1 MPLTRPKAHQLS
13 GQSAK
18 SSVRVVT
25 TSNVTLSGGAP
36 ATVDGVSLTL
46 EDRILVTAQ
55 TDATENGIYRVTTVG
70 SGSNGTWVRG
80 RDANQNEEV
89 LAGMT
94 TMVSEGTT
102 YADTFWKLS
111 TDGAVTLGT
120 TELTFE
126 QHSTVEAKSI
136 ANLSDVTL
144 TSTSSN
150 DVLTY
155 NGSAWVNSTSIDLSG
170 NIDGANIN
178 VDDTL
183 RIAQSG
189 SGLRMTN
196 VGAFDNDGSDNFR
209 VFGTNDLILAA
220 NGESG
225 TAITI
230 DATNQDVAVSND
242 LTVSG
247 NITTG
252 NVTIVDATITATGNI
267 TTSGSFIGDGSQLT
281 GLPAGYTDANVTSL
295 LSNLGSNNISTAG
308 SITVSGR
315 VATDEVS
322 AHGLSS
328 TSSLTLRGGTSSDG
342 IKLQFWDSSWTDA
355 LSIRESTHDILAS
368 YPFTA
373 TGNITGGNIITGGLV
388 DAAKLTVDTNTLH
401 VDPTNNRVGIGT
413 TTPAYQVE
421 IENTSNNAL
430 LVLDRTDGASTF
442 IEGGATDS
450 VLGSVGANDVKIAY
464 NSVPVV
470 TIGSGGA
477 ITTSGNITGGNLRAD
492 NLTTENA
499 FAIVGSDNN
508 LIQDT
513 TLSVDPASNYLGI
526 NQTSPEVTLHMT
538 GEGAQTA
545 QIRMEQYNDSA
556 DAPDLRTR
564 RYRGNIAS
572 PSAVSSGDYLY
583 RSNHEYWNGSALI
596 VGGTFAFDNTND
608 ANRTQ
613 FAVSV
618 TTDGTSADANTPSK
632 VQFKIDGNDSG
643 AITFNNAYKFP
654 TADGSANQVLQTD
667 GSGTLTFADQSAGG
681 ATYST
686 GNTAPVSPSVGDKWF
701 DTDDEILF
709 EYINDGTSNVWVDT
723 TSASTG
729 DSTTGDYA
737 ITGDFTASGNISQG
751 PAGYQSNKYILYG
764 TTTNADTTEI
774 FIGGGSNSRVP
785 VGNNVTMFYT
795 VDIVARR
802 TDATGESAGW
812 TLKGVVDNVAG
823 NVQNVGN
830 VYEVAV
836 ASDDG
841 NWAVDVVAD
850 NTDDAVNV
858 VVTGAAGKTVK
869 WMATVETQEITE

>member
-36 ATVDGVSLTL
+36 ASVDGVSLTL

-70 SGSNGTWVRG
+70 SGSNGTWIRS

-111 TDGAVTLGT
+111 TDGDVTLGT
-120 TELTFE
+120 TELVFE

-209 VFGTNDLILAA
+209 VFATNDLILAA

-247 NITTG
+247 
-252 NVTIVDATITATGNI
+252 
-267 TTSGSFIGDGSQLT
+267 
-281 GLPAGYTDANVTSL
+281 
-295 LSNLGSNNISTAG
+295 
-308 SITVSGR
+308 
-315 VATDEVS
+315 E
-322 AHGLSS
+322 
-328 TSSLTLRGGTSSDG
+328 
-342 IKLQFWDSSWTDA
+342 
-355 LSIRESTHDILAS
+355 
-368 YPFTA
+368 
-373 TGNITGGNIITGGLV
+373 
-388 DAAKLTVDTNTLH
+388 LTVDTNTFH

-421 IENTSNNAL
+421 IENTGSNAL

-442 IEGGATDS
+442 IEGGASTS

-470 TIGSGGA
+470 TIGAGGA

-492 NLTTENA
+492 NLTTQNA

-513 TLSVDPASNYLGI
+513 TLSVDPASNFLGI

-556 DAPDLRTR
+556 DAPDVRTR
-564 RYRGNIAS
+564 RYRGTIAS
-572 PSAVSSGDYLY
+572 PSAVQSGDYLF
-583 RSNHEYWNGSALI
+583 RSNHEYYNGTSLL
-596 VGGTFAFDNTND
+596 VGGAFAFDNTNN

-613 FAVSV
+613 FSVAVDI
-618 TTDGTSADANTPSK
+618 DGTGADPQGTNG
-632 VQFKIDGNDSG
+632 QFKIDGNDNG

-654 TADGSANQVLQTD
+654 TADGSAGQVLQTD
-667 GSGTLTFADQSAGG
+667 GSGALSFVTGAGNVFTTIAVSGQSDIVADSSTDTLTLAAGTGITLTTDAGTDTLTITAESADFPFAQDGDFESVTDDPASESEDLGDLDSTNATTYDLGTIISAEGLIYPG
-681 ATYST
+681 QLVLPQYETASLPDATVEGQLAY
-686 GNTAPVSPSVGDKWF
+686 
-701 DTDDEILF
+701 DTDTNSVKFTNGSEWA
-709 EYINDGTSNVWVDT
+709 G
-723 TSASTG
+723 
-729 DSTTGDYA
+729 YA
-737 ITGDFTASGNISQG
+737 GTASPTFTGTASFANITQTDTSSIQSQSEGNYAQ
-751 PAGYQSNKYILYG
+751 KRYILHG
-764 TTTNADTTEI
+764 TTTDATETEI
-774 FIGGGSNSRVP
+774 FVGGVASSRIP
-785 VGNNVTMFYT
+785 IATDTTVTADAMFT
-795 VDIVARR
+795 ARR
-802 TDATGESAGW
+802 TDATGHSAGF
-812 TLKGVVDNVAG
+812 KISA
-823 NVQNVGN
+823 
-830 VYEVAV
+830 
-836 ASDDG
+836 
-841 NWAVDVVAD
+841 VAD
-850 NTDDAVNV
+850 NFSGTSADVGSVYEITIADD
-858 VVTGAAGKTVK
+858 TGALAVDIQADDTTDSLKVLVQGEAGKTIS
-869 WMATVETQEITE
+869 WMCVVNTVEVSQ

>member
-36 ATVDGVSLTL
+36 ASVDGVSLTL

-70 SGSNGTWVRG
+70 SGSNGTWIRG

-111 TDGAVTLGT
+111 TDGDVTLGT
-120 TELTFE
+120 TELVFE

-209 VFGTNDLILAA
+209 VFATNDLILAA

-247 NITTG
+247 
-252 NVTIVDATITATGNI
+252 
-267 TTSGSFIGDGSQLT
+267 
-281 GLPAGYTDANVTSL
+281 
-295 LSNLGSNNISTAG
+295 
-308 SITVSGR
+308 
-315 VATDEVS
+315 E
-322 AHGLSS
+322 
-328 TSSLTLRGGTSSDG
+328 
-342 IKLQFWDSSWTDA
+342 
-355 LSIRESTHDILAS
+355 
-368 YPFTA
+368 
-373 TGNITGGNIITGGLV
+373 
-388 DAAKLTVDTNTLH
+388 LTVDTNTFH

-413 TTPAYQVE
+413 TTPTYQVE
-421 IENTSNNAL
+421 IENTGNNAL

-442 IEGGATDS
+442 IEGGASTS

-470 TIGSGGA
+470 TIGAGGA
-477 ITTSGNITGGNLRAD
+477 ITTSGNVTAGNFTTAGQMQADLIRNREQRYTTSNMMKFNQLYTGAASGSYFSQNEYQKIVTIIPSGDSQNYQVSGRILCQTAGSIQTINFIAALRSNTLPDLDWSIVYTDDHNGTAHFKPQ
-492 NLTTENA
+492 LWTKETTTA
-499 FAIVGSDNN
+499 GFIFAIQK
-508 LIQDT
+508 I
-513 TLSVDPASNYLGI
+513 
-526 NQTSPEVTLHMT
+526 
-538 GEGAQTA
+538 
-545 QIRMEQYNDSA
+545 
-556 DAPDLRTR
+556 
-564 RYRGNIAS
+564 
-572 PSAVSSGDYLY
+572 SSGDLY
-583 RSNHEYWNGSALI
+583 
-596 VGGTFAFDNTND
+596 GTVTVDLDVIPRASSQLDNVTVNTTQDSEQASVDAGYTAND
-608 ANRTQ
+608 MTLVRT
-613 FAVSV
+613 
-618 TTDGTSADANTPSK
+618 
-632 VQFKIDGNDSG
+632 I
-643 AITFNNAYKFP
+643 
-654 TADGSANQVLQTD
+654 
-667 GSGTLTFADQSAGG
+667 SGTDVTFGGNVGIGNASPASPLTVAG
-681 ATYST
+681 
-686 GNTAPVSPSVGDKWF
+686 VI
-701 DTDDEILF
+701 E
-709 EYINDGTSNVWVDT
+709 
-723 TSASTG
+723 
-729 DSTTGDYA
+729 STTGGVKFPDGTTQTSAASGGVTEATAIEYA
-737 ITGDFTASGNISQG
+737 IALG
-751 PAGYQSNKYILYG
+751 
-764 TTTNADTTEI
+764 
-774 FIGGGSNSRVP
+774 
-785 VGNNVTMFYT
+785 
-795 VDIVARR
+795 
-802 TDATGESAGW
+802 
-812 TLKGVVDNVAG
+812 
-823 NVQNVGN
+823 
-830 VYEVAV
+830 
-836 ASDDG
+836 
-841 NWAVDVVAD
+841 
-850 NTDDAVNV
+850 
-858 VVTGAAGKTVK
+858 
-869 WMATVETQEITE
+869 